1 MGCLTWDARRKTL
14 RHPGAVRPLSR
25 VEGIGRKKL
34 PAALPMVDCVRVG
47 GMCVVLLGCV
57 TQVSLVLLMSVPLQF
72 PWGLCESG
80 RHRQASDLGGPA
92 GKRRRSRNAL

>member
-57 TQVSLVLLMSVPLQF
+57 TQVSLVLLMSESLQSPRGF
-72 PWGLCESG
+72 CESD
-80 RHRQASDLGGPA
+80 RHWQASDLG
-92 GKRRRSRNAL
+92 